1 MGEPERRRRR
11 VRPSHSSPAAAPP
24 GADDETAEPPAGTAV
39 TAPVADPL
47 PEPAVLTPAV
57 PGPPTPGPAGAAP
70 GARDRTPE
78 AGSGERATEVGA
90 GERTA
95 EPDAVPAPPRAKPA
109 DARPPR
115 NGSPGRRTLGNG
127 PGGDD
132 REVERGLR
140 GLVGSGSSQV
150 SVGAALR
157 ARDAARPT
165 DEHLADADAN
175 LTIVR
180 RNWVPREDLPRNR

>member
-1 MGEPERRRRR
+1 MT
-11 VRPSHSSPAAAPP
+11 S
-24 GADDETAEPPAGTAV
+24 
-39 TAPVADPL
+39 PVADP
-47 PEPAVLTPAV
+47 V
-57 PGPPTPGPAGAAP
+57 
-70 GARDRTPE
+70 D
-78 AGSGERATEVGA
+78 
-90 GERTA
+90 
-95 EPDAVPAPPRAKPA
+95 EPDPVPAPPKVKPVE
-109 DARPPR
+109 ARPPR
-115 NGSPGRRTLGNG
+115 NGGGAAGRRTLGNG

-132 REVERGLR
+132 REAERGLR

-165 DEHLADADAN
+165 DEQLAEADAH